1 MTQKEIKDK
10 IADWKNRL
18 KNPSVAGV
26 PSAVKKGNEEIARYE
41 AMLEKPKTEKKE
53 KVAKEPK
60 DVKGSAE
67 VLLYRTPKK
76 SDLEVGLKVAYKDAY
91 GEFTKIG
98 KIEAINKDLYTI
110 GNAAY
115 TADELRLLKGEKH
128 EAKESKA
135 EEKEETKKESKKPDY
150 DCDDLIKEAKERH
163 EKSKVAAEARAEA
176 PKKTEATKD
185 KEKIEKVHEAVE
197 KQVEA
202 GKLSKKQLMTLINET
217 KDLLK
222 LLEKALKNL

>member
-10 IADWKNRL
+10 IADWNNRL

-26 PSAVKKGNEEIARYE
+26 PSAVTKINSEIAILK
-41 AMLEKPKTEKKE
+41 AMLEKEEKPKAEKKE
-53 KVAKEPK
+53 KIAKEPK
-60 DVKGSAE
+60 KGKSENKEVKGSVE

-76 SDLEVGLKVAYKDAY
+76 SDLEVGLKVAYKDTY
-91 GEFTKIG
+91 GEFTKTG
-98 KIEAINKDLYTI
+98 KIESIDGNLYTI
-110 GNAAY
+110 GKSAY
-115 TADELRLLKGEKH
+115 TADELRLLKP
-128 EAKESKA
+128 
-135 EEKEETKKESKKPDY
+135 EKEEAKSEPKNVDY

-163 EKSKVAAEARAEA
+163 EKAKLVAEARAEA
-176 PKKTEATKD
+176 PKKTAATKD

-202 GKLSKKQLMTLINET
+202 GKLTKKQLMTLINET